1 MSRRRSRKD
10 AAPGPAARSSAATL
24 REASASAAVAPQP
37 RTRSQATP
45 ARVPALDALRG
56 TAIVAMAIYH
66 FCFDLRY
73 FGFLRADL
81 EHDWRWITARTLIL
95 STFLLVA
102 GASAV
107 LADRLHAGRTSRRW
121 LVHVAVIAAAAVAV
135 SAGSYLM
142 FPRTWIWFGVL
153 HAIAVSLLIARPF
166 VRRPALAAAAG
177 VAIVVAGLAFHNA
190 AFDNRTLGWLGFMTA
205 KPPTEDYVPLFP
217 WTGVLLLGIA
227 VGHHLVRTR
236 FAALAPLSRAPA
248 VLGSLGRH
256 SLAVYL
262 LHQPI
267 LIGALWLFVQ
277 MR

>member
-1 MSRRRSRKD
+1 MSGRRGRRGQSRNRERD
-10 AAPGPAARSSAATL
+10 RPADRAAQWNAGVSAA
-24 REASASAAVAPQP
+24 
-37 RTRSQATP
+37 
-45 ARVPALDALRG
+45 ARVPEVDSMRG
-56 TAIVAMAIYH
+56 IAFVAMAIYH

-102 GASAV
+102 GVSAV
-107 LADRLHAGRTSRRW
+107 LADRQHPGGTSWRW
-121 LVHVAVIAAAAVAV
+121 LARIGVIAAAALAV

-142 FPRTWIWFGVL
+142 FPQTWIWFGVL
-153 HAIAVSLLIARPF
+153 HAIAVSLLIARPLL
-166 VRRPALAAAAG
+166 RRPALAAAAG
-177 VAIVVAGLAFHNA
+177 VAIIVTGVALQNA

-227 VGHHLVRTR
+227 AGHALVRMR
-236 FAALAPLSRAPA
+236 FVVLAPLSRAPA
-248 VLGSLGRH
+248 VLGFLGRH

-267 LIGALWLFVQ
+267 LIGALWLFVR

>member
-1 MSRRRSRKD
+1 MREAGVPGASHPASR
-10 AAPGPAARSSAATL
+10 PQAAT
-24 REASASAAVAPQP
+24 
-37 RTRSQATP
+37 
-45 ARVPALDALRG
+45 ARVPTLDTLRG
-56 TAIVAMAIYH
+56 VAIVAMATYH
-66 FCFDLRY
+66 CCFDLRY

-81 EHDWRWITARTLIL
+81 EHDWRWITARTMIL

-102 GASAV
+102 GVSAV
-107 LADRLHAGRTSRRW
+107 LADRQHPGGSSRRW
-121 LVHVAVIAAAAVAV
+121 LAHIGVIAAAALAV

-142 FPRTWIWFGVL
+142 FPHTWIWFGVL
-153 HAIAVSLLIARPF
+153 HAIAVSLLIARPL

-177 VAIVVAGLAFHNA
+177 VAIIVAGLAFQNA

-217 WTGVLLLGIA
+217 WTGVLLLGTAI
-227 VGHHLVRTR
+227 GPHLVRTR
-236 FAALAPLSRAPA
+236 FAALAPLARAPA
-248 VLGSLGRH
+248 ALGFLGRH

>member
-1 MSRRRSRKD
+1 MREAGVPGASRPASHPASR
-10 AAPGPAARSSAATL
+10 PQAAT
-24 REASASAAVAPQP
+24 V
-37 RTRSQATP
+37 
-45 ARVPALDALRG
+45 RVPTLDTLRG
-56 TAIVAMAIYH
+56 VAIVAMAIYH

-81 EHDWRWITARTLIL
+81 EHDWRWITARTMIL

-102 GASAV
+102 GVSAV
-107 LADRLHAGRTSRRW
+107 LADRQHPGGSSRRW
-121 LVHVAVIAAAAVAV
+121 LAHIGVIAAAALAV

-142 FPRTWIWFGVL
+142 FPQTWIWFGVL
-153 HAIAVSLLIARPF
+153 HAIAVSLLIARPL

-177 VAIVVAGLAFHNA
+177 IAIIVAGLAFQNA

-217 WTGVLLLGIA
+217 WTGVLLLGTAI
-227 VGHHLVRTR
+227 GPHLVRTR
-236 FAALAPLSRAPA
+236 FAALAPLARAPA
-248 VLGSLGRH
+248 ALGFLGRH

>member
-1 MSRRRSRKD
+1 MSGRRNRR
-10 AAPGPAARSSAATL
+10 GPARIP
-24 REASASAAVAPQP
+24 E
-37 RTRSQATP
+37 
-45 ARVPALDALRG
+45 LDSLRG
-56 TAIVAMAIYH
+56 IAIVAMAIYH

-102 GASAV
+102 GTSAV
-107 LADRLHAGRTSRRW
+107 LADRQRPGGTRW
-121 LVHVAVIAAAAVAV
+121 LVHIGVIAAAALAV

-142 FPRTWIWFGVL
+142 FPQTWIWFGVL
-153 HAIAVSLLIARPF
+153 HAIAVSLLLARPLL
-166 VRRPALAAAAG
+166 RRPALAAAAG
-177 VAIVVAGLAFHNA
+177 LAIIVAGLAFQDA

-217 WTGVLLLGIA
+217 WTGVLLLGVA
-227 VGHHLVRTR
+227 AGHALVRSR

-248 VLGSLGRH
+248 VLGFLGRH

-267 LIGALWLFVQ
+267 LIGALWLFVR

>member
-1 MSRRRSRKD
+1 MSRQRGRI
-10 AAPGPAARSSAATL
+10 
-24 REASASAAVAPQP
+24 REA
-37 RTRSQATP
+37 T
-45 ARVPALDALRG
+45 ARIPALDTLRG
-56 TAIVAMAIYH
+56 VAIVAMATYH

-81 EHDWRWITARTLIL
+81 EHDWRWIAARTMIL

-102 GASAV
+102 GTSAV
-107 LADRLHAGRTSRRW
+107 LADRQHPDGGSRRW
-121 LVHVAVIAAAAVAV
+121 LAHIGVIAAAALAV
-135 SAGSYLM
+135 SAGSRLM
-142 FPRTWIWFGVL
+142 FPQTWIWFGVL
-153 HAIAVSLLIARPF
+153 HSIAVSLLVARPF

-177 VAIVVAGLAFHNA
+177 VAIIVAGLVFQNA

-217 WTGVLLLGIA
+217 WTGVLLLGIPI
-227 VGHHLVRTR
+227 GHHLVRTR
-236 FAALAPLSRAPA
+236 FAALAPLARAPA
-248 VLGSLGRH
+248 ALGFLGRH

-277 MR
+277 LR

>member
-1 MSRRRSRKD
+1 MQ
-10 AAPGPAARSSAATL
+10 AAT
-24 REASASAAVAPQP
+24 
-37 RTRSQATP
+37 
-45 ARVPALDALRG
+45 ARVPTLDTLRG
-56 TAIVAMAIYH
+56 VAIVAMATYH

-81 EHDWRWITARTLIL
+81 EHDWRWITARTMIL

-102 GASAV
+102 GVSAV
-107 LADRLHAGRTSRRW
+107 LADRQHPGGTSRRW
-121 LVHVAVIAAAAVAV
+121 LAHIGVIAAAAVAV
-135 SAGSYLM
+135 SAGSFLM
-142 FPRTWIWFGVL
+142 FPQTWIWFGVL
-153 HAIAVSLLIARPF
+153 HAIAVSLLVARPF

-177 VAIVVAGLAFHNA
+177 VAIIVAGLAFHNA
-190 AFDNRTLGWLGFMTA
+190 ALDNRTLGWLGFMTA

-227 VGHHLVRTR
+227 IGPHLVRTR
-236 FAALAPLSRAPA
+236 FAALAPLARAPA
-248 VLGSLGRH
+248 ALGFLGRH

-277 MR
+277 LR

>member
-1 MSRRRSRKD
+1 M
-10 AAPGPAARSSAATL
+10 
-24 REASASAAVAPQP
+24 
-37 RTRSQATP
+37 
-45 ARVPALDALRG
+45 PALDALRG

-81 EHDWRWITARTLIL
+81 EHDWRWIAARTLIL

-107 LADRLHAGRTSRRW
+107 LAERRRHEGTRW

-142 FPRTWIWFGVL
+142 FPQTWIWFGVL
-153 HAIAVSLLIARPF
+153 HAIAVSLLIARPL
-166 VRRPALAAAAG
+166 VRRPALAAAVG

-190 AFDNRTLGWLGFMTA
+190 AFDDRTLGWLGFMTA

-248 VLGSLGRH
+248 ILGFLGRH

-267 LIGALWLFVQ
+267 LIGALWLFVR